1 MTNRVPACVSIPLSK
16 LCEAA
21 RAFIENC
28 NQFEERAQAIG
39 HELQELSDE
48 YKKMETETTCKN
60 RTGGALKGLGYVA
73 ALATAFGV
81 GHTVLRGEDEKALAA
96 GGLVLLSL
104 SAAAAAA
111 VETGDS
117 TVLNANVKKAL
128 TQQDMM
134 KSLKALVEEFM
145 TIIGAQRTILDDII
159 TFSDELNKNS
169 SFVRT
174 EAGAQAKETLSDI
187 KKFQGLQNKM
197 NELTEDVKAAHLIA
211 ESARQCEKTLTKLLK
226 MRSKFKDFEQN

>member
-1 MTNRVPACVSIPLSK
+1 MANRLRACVSIPLSK

-60 RTGGALKGLGYVA
+60 RTGDALKGLGYVA

-104 SAAAAAA
+104 SAAAA
-111 VETGDS
+111 VKTGDS

-159 TFSDELNKNS
+159 TFSDELNENS
-169 SFVRT
+169 SIVST
-174 EAGAQAKETLSDI
+174 KAGAQAKKTLSDI

-211 ESARQCEKTLTKLLK
+211 ESARQCEKTLTELLK
-226 MRSKFKDFEQN
+226 MRNELKDFEQN

>member
-1 MTNRVPACVSIPLSK
+1 MANTLPACVSIPLSK

-104 SAAAAAA
+104 SAAAA

-159 TFSDELNKNS
+159 TFSDELNENS

-174 EAGAQAKETLSDI
+174 EAGAQAKKTLSDI
-187 KKFQGLQNKM
+187 KKFQGLQNEM

-211 ESARQCEKTLTKLLK
+211 ESARQCEKTLTELLK
-226 MRSKFKDFEQN
+226 MRSKFKEFEQN

>member
-1 MTNRVPACVSIPLSK
+1 MANRLPACVSIPLSK

-21 RAFIENC
+21 RAFIKNC

-60 RTGGALKGLGYVA
+60 RIGDALKGLGYVA
-73 ALATAFGV
+73 ALVTAFGV
-81 GHTVLRGEDEKALAA
+81 GFSVSRVGDEKALA

-104 SAAAAAA
+104 SAAAAA

-159 TFSDELNKNS
+159 TFSDELNENS
-169 SFVRT
+169 SIVRT
-174 EAGAQAKETLSDI
+174 EAGAQAKKTLSDI

-211 ESARQCEKTLTKLLK
+211 ESARQCEKTLTELLK
-226 MRSKFKDFEQN
+226 MRNELKEFEQN

>member
-1 MTNRVPACVSIPLSK
+1 MANRLPACVSIPLSK

-60 RTGGALKGLGYVA
+60 RIGDALKGLGYVA
-73 ALATAFGV
+73 ALVTAFGV
-81 GHTVLRGEDEKALAA
+81 GFSVSRVGDEKALA

-104 SAAAAAA
+104 SAAAAA

-128 TQQDMM
+128 TQQDTM

-159 TFSDELNKNS
+159 TFSDELNENS
-169 SFVRT
+169 SIVRT
-174 EAGAQAKETLSDI
+174 EAGAQAKKTLSDI
-187 KKFQGLQNKM
+187 KKFQGLQNEM

-211 ESARQCEKTLTKLLK
+211 ESARQCEKTLTELLK
-226 MRSKFKDFEQN
+226 MRNELKEFEQN

>member
-1 MTNRVPACVSIPLSK
+1 MANRLPACVSIPLSK
-16 LCEAA
+16 LYEAA

-60 RTGGALKGLGYVA
+60 RIGDALKGLGYVA

-104 SAAAAAA
+104 SAAAA
-111 VETGDS
+111 VKTGDS

-128 TQQDMM
+128 TQQDTM

-159 TFSDELNKNS
+159 TFSDELNENS
-169 SFVRT
+169 SIVST
-174 EAGAQAKETLSDI
+174 KAGAQAKRILSDI

-211 ESARQCEKTLTKLLK
+211 ESARQCEKTLTELLK
-226 MRSKFKDFEQN
+226 MRNELKDFEQN

>member
-1 MTNRVPACVSIPLSK
+1 MANRLPACVSIPLSK

-60 RTGGALKGLGYVA
+60 RIGDALKGLGYVA

-81 GHTVLRGEDEKALAA
+81 GHTVLRGEDEKALA

-104 SAAAAAA
+104 SAAAA
-111 VETGDS
+111 VKTGDS

-159 TFSDELNKNS
+159 TFSD
-169 SFVRT
+169 
-174 EAGAQAKETLSDI
+174 
-187 KKFQGLQNKM
+187 
-197 NELTEDVKAAHLIA
+197 
-211 ESARQCEKTLTKLLK
+211 
-226 MRSKFKDFEQN
+226 

>member
-1 MTNRVPACVSIPLSK
+1 MANRVPACVSIPLSK

-104 SAAAAAA
+104 SAAAA

-159 TFSDELNKNS
+159 TFSDELNENS

-174 EAGAQAKETLSDI
+174 EAGAQAKKTLSDI
-187 KKFQGLQNKM
+187 KKFQGLQNEM

-211 ESARQCEKTLTKLLK
+211 ESARQCEKTLTELLK
-226 MRSKFKDFEQN
+226 MRSKFKEFEQN

>member
-1 MTNRVPACVSIPLSK
+1 MANRLPACVSIPLSK

-21 RAFIENC
+21 RAFIKNC
-28 NQFEERAQAIG
+28 NHFEKRAQAIG

-60 RTGGALKGLGYVA
+60 RIGDALKGLGYVA
-73 ALATAFGV
+73 ALVTAFGV
-81 GHTVLRGEDEKALAA
+81 GFSVSRVGDEKALAA

-104 SAAAAAA
+104 SAAAAA

-128 TQQDMM
+128 TQQDTM

-159 TFSDELNKNS
+159 TFSDELNENS

-174 EAGAQAKETLSDI
+174 EAGAQAKKTLSDI

-197 NELTEDVKAAHLIA
+197 NELTEDV
-211 ESARQCEKTLTKLLK
+211 
-226 MRSKFKDFEQN
+226 

>member
-1 MTNRVPACVSIPLSK
+1 MANRVPACVSIPLSK

-60 RTGGALKGLGYVA
+60 RTGDALKGLGYVA

-81 GHTVLRGEDEKALAA
+81 GHTVLRVGDEKALAA
-96 GGLVLLSL
+96 GLVLLSL
-104 SAAAAAA
+104 SAAAA
-111 VETGDS
+111 VKTGDS

-159 TFSDELNKNS
+159 TFSDELNENS

-174 EAGAQAKETLSDI
+174 EAGAQAKKTLSDI
-187 KKFQGLQNKM
+187 KKFQGLRNKM

-211 ESARQCEKTLTKLLK
+211 ESARQCEKTLTELLK
-226 MRSKFKDFEQN
+226 MRNELKDFEQN

>member
-1 MTNRVPACVSIPLSK
+1 MTNRLPACVSIPLSK

-21 RAFIENC
+21 RAFIKNC
-28 NQFEERAQAIG
+28 NQFEIRAQAIG

-73 ALATAFGV
+73 ALATAAGV
-81 GHTVLRGEDEKALAA
+81 GRTVLRGEGEKALAA

-104 SAAAAAA
+104 SAAAA
-111 VETGDS
+111 VKTGES

-159 TFSDELNKNS
+159 TFSDELNENS
-169 SFVRT
+169 SIVST
-174 EAGAQAKETLSDI
+174 KAGAQAKRTLSDI
-187 KKFQGLQNKM
+187 KKFQGLQNEM

-226 MRSKFKDFEQN
+226 MRSNFKEFEQN

>member
-1 MTNRVPACVSIPLSK
+1 MANRLPACVSIPLSK

-60 RTGGALKGLGYVA
+60 RIGDALKGLGYVA

-81 GHTVLRGEDEKALAA
+81 GFSVSRVGDEKALAA

-104 SAAAAAA
+104 SAAAA
-111 VETGDS
+111 VKTGDS

-128 TQQDMM
+128 TQQDTM

-159 TFSDELNKNS
+159 TFSDELNENS

-174 EAGAQAKETLSDI
+174 EAGAQAKKTLSDI

-211 ESARQCEKTLTKLLK
+211 ESARQCEKTLTELLK
-226 MRSKFKDFEQN
+226 MRNELKDFEQN

>member
-1 MTNRVPACVSIPLSK
+1 MANRLPACVSIPLSK

-60 RTGGALKGLGYVA
+60 RTGDALKGLGYVA

-104 SAAAAAA
+104 SAAAA
-111 VETGDS
+111 VKTGDS

-159 TFSDELNKNS
+159 TFSDELNENS

-174 EAGAQAKETLSDI
+174 EAGAQAKKTLSDI

-211 ESARQCEKTLTKLLK
+211 ESARQCEKTLTELLK

>member
-1 MTNRVPACVSIPLSK
+1 MTNRLPACVSIPLSK

-60 RTGGALKGLGYVA
+60 RIGDALKGLGYVA
-73 ALATAFGV
+73 ALVTAFGV
-81 GHTVLRGEDEKALAA
+81 GFSVSRVGDEKALA

-128 TQQDMM
+128 TQQDTM

-159 TFSDELNKNS
+159 TFSDELNENS
-169 SFVRT
+169 SIVRT
-174 EAGAQAKETLSDI
+174 EAGAQAKRILSDI

-226 MRSKFKDFEQN
+226 MRNELKEFEQN

>member
-1 MTNRVPACVSIPLSK
+1 MANRLPACVSIPLSK

-60 RTGGALKGLGYVA
+60 RTGDALKGLGYVA

-104 SAAAAAA
+104 SAAAA
-111 VETGDS
+111 VKTGDS

-159 TFSDELNKNS
+159 TFSDELNENS
-169 SFVRT
+169 SIVST
-174 EAGAQAKETLSDI
+174 KAGAQAKETLSDI

-211 ESARQCEKTLTKLLK
+211 ESARQCEKTLTELLK
-226 MRSKFKDFEQN
+226 MRNELKDFEQN

>member
-1 MTNRVPACVSIPLSK
+1 MANRLPACVSIPLSK

-104 SAAAAAA
+104 AAAAA
-111 VETGDS
+111 VKTGDS

-159 TFSDELNKNS
+159 TFSDELNENS

-174 EAGAQAKETLSDI
+174 EAGAQAKKTLSDI

-211 ESARQCEKTLTKLLK
+211 ESARQCEKTLTELLK
-226 MRSKFKDFEQN
+226 MRNELKEFEQN

>member
-1 MTNRVPACVSIPLSK
+1 MANRLPACVSIPLSK
-16 LCEAA
+16 LYEAA

-60 RTGGALKGLGYVA
+60 RIGDALKGLGYVA

-81 GHTVLRGEDEKALAA
+81 GFSVSRVGDEKALA
-96 GGLVLLSL
+96 GSLVLLSL
-104 SAAAAAA
+104 SAAAAA

-159 TFSDELNKNS
+159 TFSDELNENS
-169 SFVRT
+169 SIVRT

-197 NELTEDVKAAHLIA
+197 NELTEDVKAAHFIA
-211 ESARQCEKTLTKLLK
+211 ESARQCEKTLTELLK
-226 MRSKFKDFEQN
+226 MRNELKEFEQN

>member
-1 MTNRVPACVSIPLSK
+1 MTNRLPACVSIPLSK

-21 RAFIENC
+21 RAFIKNC

-60 RTGGALKGLGYVA
+60 RIGDALKGLGYVA
-73 ALATAFGV
+73 ALVTAFGV
-81 GHTVLRGEDEKALAA
+81 GFSVSRVGDEKALA

-104 SAAAAAA
+104 SAAAAA

-128 TQQDMM
+128 TQQDTM

-159 TFSDELNKNS
+159 TFSDELNENS
-169 SFVRT
+169 SIVST
-174 EAGAQAKETLSDI
+174 KAGAQAKRTLSDI
-187 KKFQGLQNKM
+187 KKIQGLQNKM

-211 ESARQCEKTLTKLLK
+211 ESARQCEKTLTELLK
-226 MRSKFKDFEQN
+226 MRNELKEFEQN

>member
-1 MTNRVPACVSIPLSK
+1 MTNRLPACVSIPLSK

-21 RAFIENC
+21 RAFIKNC

-60 RTGGALKGLGYVA
+60 RIGGALKGLGYVA
-73 ALATAFGV
+73 ALVTAFGV
-81 GHTVLRGEDEKALAA
+81 GFSVSRGGDEKALAA

-104 SAAAAAA
+104 SAAAAA

-128 TQQDMM
+128 TQQDTM

-159 TFSDELNKNS
+159 TFSDELNENS
-169 SFVRT
+169 SIVST
-174 EAGAQAKETLSDI
+174 KAGAQAKRTLSDI

-211 ESARQCEKTLTKLLK
+211 ESARQCEKTLTELLK
-226 MRSKFKDFEQN
+226 MRNELKEFEQN

>member
-1 MTNRVPACVSIPLSK
+1 MTNRLPACVSIPLSK

-21 RAFIENC
+21 RAFIKNC

-60 RTGGALKGLGYVA
+60 RIGDALKGLGYVA
-73 ALATAFGV
+73 ALVTAFGV
-81 GHTVLRGEDEKALAA
+81 GFSVSRVGDEKALA

-104 SAAAAAA
+104 SAAAAA

-128 TQQDMM
+128 TQQDTM

-159 TFSDELNKNS
+159 TFSDELNENS
-169 SFVRT
+169 SIVST
-174 EAGAQAKETLSDI
+174 KAGAQAKRTLSDI

-211 ESARQCEKTLTKLLK
+211 ESARQCEKTLTELLK
-226 MRSKFKDFEQN
+226 MRNELKEFEQN

>member
-1 MTNRVPACVSIPLSK
+1 MANRLPACVSIPLSK
-16 LCEAA
+16 LREAA

-73 ALATAFGV
+73 ALVTAFGV
-81 GHTVLRGEDEKALAA
+81 GFSVSRVGDEKALAA

-104 SAAAAAA
+104 SAAAA
-111 VETGDS
+111 VKTGDS

-159 TFSDELNKNS
+159 TFSDELNENS

-174 EAGAQAKETLSDI
+174 EAGAQAKKTLSDI

-211 ESARQCEKTLTKLLK
+211 ESARQCEKTLTELLK
-226 MRSKFKDFEQN
+226 MRNELKDFEQN

>member
-1 MTNRVPACVSIPLSK
+1 MANRVPACVSIPLSK

-60 RTGGALKGLGYVA
+60 RIGDALKGLGYVA
-73 ALATAFGV
+73 ALVTAFGV
-81 GHTVLRGEDEKALAA
+81 GFSVSRVGDEKALA

-104 SAAAAAA
+104 SAAAAA

-128 TQQDMM
+128 TQQDTM

-159 TFSDELNKNS
+159 TFSDELNENS
-169 SFVRT
+169 SIVRT
-174 EAGAQAKETLSDI
+174 EAGAQAKKTLSDI
-187 KKFQGLQNKM
+187 KKFQGLQNEM

-211 ESARQCEKTLTKLLK
+211 ESARQCEKTLTELLK
-226 MRSKFKDFEQN
+226 MRSKFKEFEQN

>member
-1 MTNRVPACVSIPLSK
+1 MANRLPACVSIPLSK
-16 LCEAA
+16 LYEAA

-60 RTGGALKGLGYVA
+60 RIGDALKGLGYVA

-81 GHTVLRGEDEKALAA
+81 GFSVSRVGDEKALAA

-104 SAAAAAA
+104 SAAAA
-111 VETGDS
+111 VKTGDS

-128 TQQDMM
+128 TQQDTM

-159 TFSDELNKNS
+159 TFSDELNENS
-169 SFVRT
+169 SIVST
-174 EAGAQAKETLSDI
+174 KAGAQAKRILSDI

-226 MRSKFKDFEQN
+226 MRNELKDFEQN

>member
-1 MTNRVPACVSIPLSK
+1 MTNRLPACVSIPLSK

-48 YKKMETETTCKN
+48 YKKMENETTCKN
-60 RTGGALKGLGYVA
+60 RIGDALKGLGYVA
-73 ALATAFGV
+73 ALTTAFGV
-81 GHTVLRGEDEKALAA
+81 GFSVSRGGDEKALAA

-145 TIIGAQRTILDDII
+145 TIIGAQKTILDDII
-159 TFSDELNKNS
+159 TFSDELNEKS
-169 SFVRT
+169 SIVRT

-211 ESARQCEKTLTKLLK
+211 ESARQCEKTLTELLK
-226 MRSKFKDFEQN
+226 MRNELKEFEQN

>member
-1 MTNRVPACVSIPLSK
+1 MTNRLPACVSIPLSK

-73 ALATAFGV
+73 ALTTAFGV
-81 GHTVLRGEDEKALAA
+81 GFSVSRGGDKKKTLAA
-96 GGLVLLSL
+96 GGLVFLSL
-104 SAAAAAA
+104 SAAA
-111 VETGDS
+111 VKTGDS

-159 TFSDELNKNS
+159 TFSDELNENS

-187 KKFQGLQNKM
+187 KQFQGLQNEM
-197 NELTEDVKAAHLIA
+197 NELTENVKAAHLIA
-211 ESARQCEKTLTKLLK
+211 ESARQYEKTLTELLK
-226 MRSKFKDFEQN
+226 MRNELKEFEQN

>member
-1 MTNRVPACVSIPLSK
+1 MANRLPACVSIPLSK

-60 RTGGALKGLGYVA
+60 RIGDALKGLGYVA
-73 ALATAFGV
+73 ALVTAFGV
-81 GHTVLRGEDEKALAA
+81 GFSVSRVGDEKALA

-104 SAAAAAA
+104 SAAAAA

-159 TFSDELNKNS
+159 TFSDELNENS
-169 SFVRT
+169 SIVRT
-174 EAGAQAKETLSDI
+174 EAGAQAKKTLSDI
-187 KKFQGLQNKM
+187 KKFQGLQNEM

-211 ESARQCEKTLTKLLK
+211 ESARQCEKTLTELLK
-226 MRSKFKDFEQN
+226 MRSKFKEFEQN

>member
-1 MTNRVPACVSIPLSK
+1 MANRVPACVSIPLSK

-60 RTGGALKGLGYVA
+60 RTGDALKGLGYVA

-104 SAAAAAA
+104 SAAAA

-159 TFSDELNKNS
+159 TFSDELNENS
-169 SFVRT
+169 SIVST
-174 EAGAQAKETLSDI
+174 KAGAQAKKTLSDI
-187 KKFQGLQNKM
+187 KKFQGLQNEM

-211 ESARQCEKTLTKLLK
+211 ESARQCEKTLTELLK
-226 MRSKFKDFEQN
+226 MRSKFKEFEQN

>member
-1 MTNRVPACVSIPLSK
+1 MANRLPACVSIPLSK

-60 RTGGALKGLGYVA
+60 RIGDALKGLGYVA

-104 SAAAAAA
+104 SAAAAA

-128 TQQDMM
+128 TTQDTM

-159 TFSDELNKNS
+159 TFSDELNENS
-169 SFVRT
+169 SIVST
-174 EAGAQAKETLSDI
+174 KAGAQAKRILSDI

-211 ESARQCEKTLTKLLK
+211 ESARQCEKTLTELLK
-226 MRSKFKDFEQN
+226 MRNEFKDFEQN

>member
-1 MTNRVPACVSIPLSK
+1 MANRLPACVSIPLSK

-60 RTGGALKGLGYVA
+60 RIGDALKGLGYVA

-81 GHTVLRGEDEKALAA
+81 GHTVLRVGDEKALAA

-104 SAAAAAA
+104 SAAAA
-111 VETGDS
+111 VKTGDS

-128 TQQDMM
+128 TQQDTM

-159 TFSDELNKNS
+159 TFSDELNENS

-174 EAGAQAKETLSDI
+174 EAGAQAKKTLSDI
-187 KKFQGLQNKM
+187 KKFQGLQNEM

-211 ESARQCEKTLTKLLK
+211 ESARQCEKTLTELLK

>member
-1 MTNRVPACVSIPLSK
+1 MTNRLPACVSIPLSK

-60 RTGGALKGLGYVA
+60 RIGDALKGLGYVA

-104 SAAAAAA
+104 SAAAA
-111 VETGDS
+111 VKTGDS

-159 TFSDELNKNS
+159 TFSDELNENS

-174 EAGAQAKETLSDI
+174 EAGAQAKKTLSDI
-187 KKFQGLQNKM
+187 KKFQGLQNEM

-211 ESARQCEKTLTKLLK
+211 ESARQCEKTLTELLK
-226 MRSKFKDFEQN
+226 MRNELKDFEQN

>member
-1 MTNRVPACVSIPLSK
+1 MTNRLPACVSIPLSK

-60 RTGGALKGLGYVA
+60 RIGDALKGLGYVA
-73 ALATAFGV
+73 ALVTAFGV
-81 GHTVLRGEDEKALAA
+81 GFSVSRVGDEKALAA

-104 SAAAAAA
+104 SAAAA
-111 VETGDS
+111 VKTGDS

-159 TFSDELNKNS
+159 TFSDELNENS
-169 SFVRT
+169 SIVST
-174 EAGAQAKETLSDI
+174 KAGAQAKRILSDI

-211 ESARQCEKTLTKLLK
+211 ESARQCEKTLTELLK
-226 MRSKFKDFEQN
+226 MRNELKDFEQN

>member
-1 MTNRVPACVSIPLSK
+1 MANRVPACVSIPLSK

-60 RTGGALKGLGYVA
+60 RIGDALKGLGYVA

-81 GHTVLRGEDEKALAA
+81 GFSVSRVGDEKALAA
-96 GGLVLLSL
+96 GLVLLSL
-104 SAAAAAA
+104 SAAAA
-111 VETGDS
+111 VKTGDS

-134 KSLKALVEEFM
+134 KSWKALVEEFM

-159 TFSDELNKNS
+159 TFSDELNENS
-169 SFVRT
+169 SIVRT
-174 EAGAQAKETLSDI
+174 EAGAQAKKTLSDI

-226 MRSKFKDFEQN
+226 MRNELKEFEQN

>member
-1 MTNRVPACVSIPLSK
+1 MANRVPACVSIPLSK

-104 SAAAAAA
+104 SAAAA

-159 TFSDELNKNS
+159 TFSDELNENS
-169 SFVRT
+169 SIVST
-174 EAGAQAKETLSDI
+174 KAGAQAKKTLSDI
-187 KKFQGLQNKM
+187 KKFQGLQNEM

-211 ESARQCEKTLTKLLK
+211 ESV
-226 MRSKFKDFEQN
+226 

>member
-1 MTNRVPACVSIPLSK
+1 MTNRLPACVSIPLSK

-21 RAFIENC
+21 RAFIKNC

-60 RTGGALKGLGYVA
+60 RIGDALKGLGYVA
-73 ALATAFGV
+73 ALVTAFGV
-81 GHTVLRGEDEKALAA
+81 GFSVSRVGDEKALA

-104 SAAAAAA
+104 SAAAAA

-128 TQQDMM
+128 TQQDTM

-159 TFSDELNKNS
+159 TFSDELNENS
-169 SFVRT
+169 SIVST
-174 EAGAQAKETLSDI
+174 KAGAQAKRILSDI

-211 ESARQCEKTLTKLLK
+211 ESARQCEKTLTELLK
-226 MRSKFKDFEQN
+226 MRNELKEFEQN

>member
-1 MTNRVPACVSIPLSK
+1 MANRLPACVSIPLSK

-21 RAFIENC
+21 RAFIKNC

-60 RTGGALKGLGYVA
+60 RTGDALKGLGYVA
-73 ALATAFGV
+73 ALVTAFGV
-81 GHTVLRGEDEKALAA
+81 GFSVSRVGDEKALAA
-96 GGLVLLSL
+96 GLVLLSL

-111 VETGDS
+111 VKTGDS

-159 TFSDELNKNS
+159 TFSDELNENS
-169 SFVRT
+169 SIVRT
-174 EAGAQAKETLSDI
+174 EAGAQAKRILSDI

-211 ESARQCEKTLTKLLK
+211 ESARQCEKTLTELLK
-226 MRSKFKDFEQN
+226 MRNELKDFEQN

>member
-1 MTNRVPACVSIPLSK
+1 MANRLPACVSIPLSK

-81 GHTVLRGEDEKALAA
+81 GHTVLRGEDEKALA

-104 SAAAAAA
+104 SAAAA

-159 TFSDELNKNS
+159 TFSDELNENS
-169 SFVRT
+169 SIVST
-174 EAGAQAKETLSDI
+174 KAGAQAKETLSDI

-211 ESARQCEKTLTKLLK
+211 ESARQCEKTLTELLK
-226 MRSKFKDFEQN
+226 MRNELKEFEQN

>member
-1 MTNRVPACVSIPLSK
+1 MTNRLPACVSIPLSK

-21 RAFIENC
+21 RAFIKNC

-48 YKKMETETTCKN
+48 YKKMETETTFKN
-60 RTGGALKGLGYVA
+60 RIGGALKGLGYVA
-73 ALATAFGV
+73 ALATAAGV
-81 GHTVLRGEDEKALAA
+81 GFSVSRVGDEKALTA
-96 GGLVLLSL
+96 GGLVFLSL
-104 SAAAAAA
+104 SAAAA
-111 VETGDS
+111 VKTGDS

-159 TFSDELNKNS
+159 TFSDELNENS
-169 SFVRT
+169 SIVST
-174 EAGAQAKETLSDI
+174 KAGAQAKRTLSDI
-187 KKFQGLQNKM
+187 KKFQGLQNEM

-226 MRSKFKDFEQN
+226 MRNELKEFEQN

>member
-1 MTNRVPACVSIPLSK
+1 MANRLPACVSIPLSK

-21 RAFIENC
+21 RAFIKNC
-28 NQFEERAQAIG
+28 NHFEKRAQAIG

-60 RTGGALKGLGYVA
+60 RIGDALKGLGYVA
-73 ALATAFGV
+73 ALVTAFGV
-81 GHTVLRGEDEKALAA
+81 GFSVSRVGDEKALAA

-104 SAAAAAA
+104 SAAAA
-111 VETGDS
+111 VKTGDS

-159 TFSDELNKNS
+159 TFSDELNENS
-169 SFVRT
+169 SIVST
-174 EAGAQAKETLSDI
+174 KAGAQAKRILSDI

-197 NELTEDVKAAHLIA
+197 NELTEDV
-211 ESARQCEKTLTKLLK
+211 
-226 MRSKFKDFEQN
+226 

>member
-1 MTNRVPACVSIPLSK
+1 MANRLPACVSIPLSK
-16 LCEAA
+16 LYEAA

-60 RTGGALKGLGYVA
+60 RIGDALKGLGYVA

-81 GHTVLRGEDEKALAA
+81 GFSVSRVGDEKALA

-104 SAAAAAA
+104 SAAAAA

-128 TQQDMM
+128 TQQDTM

-159 TFSDELNKNS
+159 TFSDELNENS
-169 SFVRT
+169 SIVRT
-174 EAGAQAKETLSDI
+174 EAGAQAKRTLSDI
-187 KKFQGLQNKM
+187 KKFQGLQNEM

-226 MRSKFKDFEQN
+226 MRNELKEFEQN

>member
-1 MTNRVPACVSIPLSK
+1 MTNRLPACVSIPLSK
-16 LCEAA
+16 LYEAA

-39 HELQELSDE
+39 DELQELSDE

-60 RTGGALKGLGYVA
+60 RIGDALKGLGYVA
-73 ALATAFGV
+73 ALVTAFGV
-81 GHTVLRGEDEKALAA
+81 GFSVSRVGDEKALA
-96 GGLVLLSL
+96 GSLVLLSL
-104 SAAAAAA
+104 SAAAAA

-128 TQQDMM
+128 TQQDTM

-159 TFSDELNKNS
+159 TFSDELNENS
-169 SFVRT
+169 SIVRT

-197 NELTEDVKAAHLIA
+197 NELTEDVKAAHFIA

-226 MRSKFKDFEQN
+226 MRNELKEFEQN